1 MKYVAAFLLVRGRA
15 STKRGSRE
23 GSRARVRR
31 HRARWDRAGVS
42 TRVGVRE
49 RVFHRARRSVD
60 GVDGVARRARALARG
75 CARAARLGLLDARA
89 PERMN
94 ACVNARLTTTTID
107 SRRRRNS
114 PERNL
119 LPRPMSRPSSP
130 VVRVVRARESSR
142 ARG

>member
-15 STKRGSRE
+15 STERGSRE

-60 GVDGVARRARALARG
+60 GVDG
-75 CARAARLGLLDARA
+75 
-89 PERMN
+89 
-94 ACVNARLTTTTID
+94 
-107 SRRRRNS
+107 
-114 PERNL
+114 
-119 LPRPMSRPSSP
+119 
-130 VVRVVRARESSR
+130 
-142 ARG
+142 